1 MSQNSNNLPFHV
13 SGDRMLERS
22 YWFGPNLV
30 TFLVQSAET
39 SGAFSFIR
47 CTLKKGFEPPLHI
60 HSKEDESSYVLDGE
74 ILYQAG
80 DQDFHAKAGDM
91 VHLPKHIPHSF
102 TPMTDTV
109 TLLLLITPGGFEDMF
124 RQCSRPAAELSLP
137 PTTGEK
143 PSIHFLQR
151 MTEVNEALGVIMLPN
166 L

>member
-1 MSQNSNNLPFHV
+1 MNQNSNNLPFHV
-13 SGDRMLERS
+13 SADRMLERS

-30 TFLVQSAET
+30 TFLISSAET
-39 SGAFSFIR
+39 SGAFSLIR

-60 HSKEDESSYVLDGE
+60 HNREDESSYVLDGE

-102 TPMTDTV
+102 KPITDTV
-109 TLLLLITPGGFEDMF
+109 TLLLLITPGGFEEMF

-137 PTTGEK
+137 PAMGEK
-143 PSIHFLQR
+143 PSVHFLQR